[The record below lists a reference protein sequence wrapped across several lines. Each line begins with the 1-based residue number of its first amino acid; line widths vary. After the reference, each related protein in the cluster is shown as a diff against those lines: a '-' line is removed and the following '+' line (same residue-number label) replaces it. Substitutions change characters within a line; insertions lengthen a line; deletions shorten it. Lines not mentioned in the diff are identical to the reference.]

1 MKSLMTIGLSWLL
14 SAGAMA
20 TEPDFDG
27 LIADVQERIA
37 KVDAEDGK
45 FRILLTE
52 TQAGQIT
59 VASIRAE
66 TDYTS
71 DDPDR
76 IQNMLELSTYCWGNI
91 EALKELHHVLFCLSY
106 DINVHTQIRDSDSDS
121 EFLFHF
127 DPGEIAR
134 RTELGLVHHGERD
147 RVKYWY
153 NAVVRQIWADMVFQ
167 LESEKAIIEREM
179 SQ

>member
-27 LIADVQERIA
+27 LIADVKARIE
-37 KVDAEDGK
+37 KIDKEDGK
-45 FRILLTE
+45 FRIMLTE

-71 DDPDR
+71 EDPDR

-91 EALKELHHVLFCLSY
+91 EALKEMHHVLFCLSY
-106 DINVHTQIRDSDSDS
+106 DINIHTQISDSDSDAD
-121 EFLFHF
+121 FLFHF
-127 DPGEIAR
+127 YPGETAIRAEQAL
-134 RTELGLVHHGERD
+134 THHGERE

-153 NAVVRQIWADMVFQ
+153 NAVVRQLWADMVFQ

-179 SQ
+179 AN